1 MKYPIYL
8 HRTETDTW
16 SGFAPDLPG
25 CYFAG
30 DTPADAVAD
39 ARSAIATYCE
49 YLREK
54 GRDIPDATTINDH
67 KDDEM
72 CQGGDGM
79 SLRLCDGK
87 ISTGLKT

>member
-8 HRTETDTW
+8 HRTENDTW
-16 SGFAPDLPG
+16 SGFVPDLPG

-54 GRDIPDATTINDH
+54 GRDIPCATTINDH
-67 KDDEM
+67 KEDEM
-72 CQGGDGM
+72 CRGGRWDVAE
-79 SLRLCDGK
+79 
-87 ISTGLKT
+87 IV

>member
-8 HRTETDTW
+8 HRTENNTW
-16 SGFAPDLPG
+16 SGFVPDLLG

-39 ARSAIATYCE
+39 ACSAIATYCE

-54 GRDIPDATTINDH
+54 GRDIPCATTPDDH

-72 CQGGDGM
+72 CEGG
-79 SLRLCDGK
+79 RWAVAE
-87 ISTGLKT
+87 IA